1 MFNTICTL
9 IALGCIGTEA
19 YCFEKFVDEL
29 KKRSAEKK
37 AKRDAIGRARAKAI
51 VAKRVKLKKNRA
63 ELFSMIS
70 EEE

>member
-1 MFNTICTL
+1 MFNTICAL
-9 IALGCIGTEA
+9 IALGCIGVEA
-19 YCFEKFVDEL
+19 YCIEKFSDEL
-29 KKRSAEKK
+29 KRRSADKK

-51 VAKRVKLKKNRA
+51 VAKRVKLKNNRT